1 MPNESSVTTFDK
13 VFRGRTLIKLAV
25 VDVVLFLI
33 ANVAYGGGNQHGLRN
48 NVSNVTWALFLIG
61 FLLLI
66 VSGIVCLAQVMLRR
80 RARAHA

>member
-1 MPNESSVTTFDK
+1 MSNESSVTRFDG
-13 VFRGRTLIKLAV
+13 VFRGRNLIKLAV
-25 VDVVLFLI
+25 IDVVLFLI
-33 ANVAYGGGNQHGLRN
+33 ANIAYGAGNQHGLRN

-66 VSGIVCLAQVMLRR
+66 VSGIICLARVMLRR

>member
-1 MPNESSVTTFDK
+1 MPNESSVTKLART
-13 VFRGRTLIKLAV
+13 FRGRNLIKLAV

-33 ANVAYGGGNQHGLRN
+33 ANLAYGAGSQHGLRN
-48 NVSNVTWALFLIG
+48 TVSNATWALFLIG

-66 VSGIVCLAQVMLRR
+66 VSGLICIAQVMIRR